1 MIDEARVWT
10 TVNSIVDPCSR
21 AAGAPVGI
29 AEMGLVRQLEVHHSP
44 EGASIRVV
52 IGVTEPGC
60 LMGAAFVN
68 DAGKL
73 LRALPGVAEVHVSM
87 DQAFDWTPEDMSPAY
102 QAQLEQLRERRGA
115 GLGIIPLHAVR
126 TFGATP
132 NVLHT

>member
-1 MIDEARVWT
+1 MLDEARVWT
-10 TVNSIVDPCSR
+10 TLNTIVDPCSR

-68 DAGKL
+68 DARKL
-73 LRALPGVAEVHVSM
+73 LRELPGVAEVQVRM
-87 DQAFDWTPEDMSPAY
+87 DHAFDWTPEDMAPAY
-102 QAQLEQLRERRGA
+102 QARLERLRQRRRA
-115 GLGIIPLHAVR
+115 AVGLIPLNAR
-126 TFGATP
+126 
-132 NVLHT
+132 